1 LISVREI
8 DAGGFQ
14 RDDGRGH
21 RGEGFAADTASQ
33 AGVNNS
39 SVNRAISRAKAIP
52 GDIRAIIKGMV
63 PGREFGCNSLQ
74 SHWIP
79 PIVR

>member
-33 AGVNNS
+33 TGVNNS

-52 GDIRAIIKGMV
+52 GDIRADQSSRGE
-63 PGREFGCNSLQ
+63 RFGGSDQ
-74 SHWIP
+74 SISISP
-79 PIVR
+79 

>member
-33 AGVNNS
+33 TGVNKS

-52 GDIRAIIKGMV
+52 GDIRADLSSRGE
-63 PGREFGCNSLQ
+63 RFGGSDQ
-74 SHWIP
+74 SISISP
-79 PIVR
+79 